1 METINDKAMQ
11 AISTFLDRRGYDILE
26 RNWTHGKD
34 SIDFIARDKDG
45 ELVFIAA
52 KVASKG
58 NTLPA
63 EKANRKSLER
73 VAAAYLAGS
82 PSIPEGPIRFDAI
95 SLLVL
100 GPDKALIRH
109 HINAIGDAGTTEV

>member
-1 METINDKAMQ
+1 METINDKAMRV
-11 AISTFLDRRGYDILE
+11 ISTFLTRRGYDILE
-26 RNWTHGKD
+26 QNWTHGKD
-34 SIDFIARDKDG
+34 SIDFIARDEDG

-52 KVASKG
+52 KVASEG
-58 NTLPA
+58 NAFPV

-73 VAAAYLAGS
+73 VAAAYLAAS
-82 PSIPEGPIRFDAI
+82 SDIPEGSIRFDVI

-100 GPDKALIRH
+100 GPSKALIRH